1 MDPQA
6 LKTLD
11 RVLDELES
19 GEELPSVDELSRQ
32 GLIQVVTE
40 PGYSREVLLGFQ
52 EKYLMHSW
60 LIETGNFVR
69 DQIATD
75 DLDRWVEALRIFRKA
90 GGEVFDLPFRP
101 NMVSFAQRGQARG
114 KRTSPDLSIQQ
125 PHSLSQRYPWHPR
138 LTLYLVVL
146 CASVVCI

>member
-101 NMVSFAQRGQARG
+101 NKWSASAPTRTGPG
-114 KRTSPDLSIQQ
+114 KKDFPG
-125 PHSLSQRYPWHPR
+125 PVYPA
-138 LTLYLVVL
+138 
-146 CASVVCI
+146 AS